1 LNYFSVLNTSNSSL
15 SPPNVFFSDSSVD
28 PDTRDRIS
36 NAAASTVPFA
46 VAAPRALYHSLRSLH
61 VATIPDCAA
70 ACCRLPLKMSSSR
83 GQRCRSSSLRFK
95 METEALA
102 ALRSLDADACPRAS
116 SALSNASDHVL
127 PGTIK
132 LTEETLFRLAHLLKS
147 GCSIQL
153 ACDEV

>member
-1 LNYFSVLNTSNSSL
+1 
-15 SPPNVFFSDSSVD
+15 
-28 PDTRDRIS
+28 
-36 NAAASTVPFA
+36 
-46 VAAPRALYHSLRSLH
+46 
-61 VATIPDCAA
+61 
-70 ACCRLPLKMSSSR
+70 
-83 GQRCRSSSLRFK
+83 

-116 SALSNASDHVL
+116 SALSHASDLVL

-132 LTEETLFRLAHLLKS
+132 LTEETLCRLAHLLKS